1 MTDTKALDIKKPEA
15 PVVVKKQEE
24 VKNAG
29 GLNEVKK
36 PATES
41 KTVDLKKL
49 EAPVAVKK
57 PEEVKNAGGLH
68 ESHVAAPV
76 V

>member
-1 MTDTKALDIKKPEA
+1 MKT
-15 PVVVKKQEE
+15 QEE
-24 VKNAG
+24 VKTAG

-41 KTVDLKKL
+41 KTEDLKKL